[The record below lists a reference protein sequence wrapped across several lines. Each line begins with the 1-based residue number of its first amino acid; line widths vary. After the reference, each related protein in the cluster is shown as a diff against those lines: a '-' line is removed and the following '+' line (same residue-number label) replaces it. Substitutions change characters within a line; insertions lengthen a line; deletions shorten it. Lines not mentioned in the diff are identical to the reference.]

1 MIIPAI
7 DLING
12 QVVRLQK
19 GDFDKVTNFAFDPI
33 EQLLSYQNAGSE
45 HLHLVDLDGARNP
58 VDRQLDAIANIAA
71 ALDAPIQVG
80 GGIRTQKEVET
91 LLELGVNRVVIG
103 SLAVKEPQ
111 LVASWLEQY
120 GAEHITIAL
129 DVLLDAD
136 GNPEVLTNGWQQG
149 SGKRMSDAV
158 EPLLAAGMK
167 HVLCTDVD
175 RDGMMF
181 GPNFDLYYRLRKQF
195 PMLQWQAS
203 GGIHALDD
211 LAKLKQLK
219 VGGVIIGKALLSGKF
234 TCEEALACWQNA

>member
-19 GDFDKVTNFAFDPI
+19 GNFDKVTNFAEDPI
-33 EQLLSYQNAGSE
+33 EQLTRYQNAGSE
-45 HLHLVDLDGARNP
+45 HLHLVDLDGAKDPNA
-58 VDRQLDAIANIAA
+58 RQLALIGRIVN

-80 GGIRTQKEVET
+80 GGIRTEQELQT
-91 LLELGVNRVVIG
+91 LLDLGVSRVVLG
-103 SLAVKEPQ
+103 SLAVQQPQ
-111 LVASWLEQY
+111 LVAGWIERY
-120 GAEHITIAL
+120 GSERITVAL
-129 DVLLDAD
+129 DVLLDSD

-149 SGKRMSDAV
+149 SGKRMVDAV
-158 EPLLAAGMK
+158 EPLLSAGLQ

-195 PMLQWQAS
+195 PMLHWQAS

-211 LAKLKQLK
+211 LPKLKR
-219 VGGVIIGKALLSGKF
+219 VGVKGVIIGKALLAKKF
-234 TCEEALACWQNA
+234 TIEEALQCWQNG